1 MTVFHFLHNLHI
13 ISLSICV
20 SNTTALAEIGCLH
33 QRLWRYNLVII
44 FLFRFIN
51 FCFLV
56 CVIDSHFSWRVWQR
70 PTTITRGYIYKLGS
84 HISRSM
90 REIFLM
96 WLRFFKVCIVSLI
109 FQGINLLSLSIT
121 VFWSQLKLWSPS
133 QQCLAISFLSQSQF
147 LTDLLCSSTQ
157 F

>member
-56 CVIDSHFSWRVWQR
+56 YVIDSHFSWRVWQI
-70 PTTITRGYIYKLGS
+70 PTMITRRYTYI
-84 HISRSM
+84 
-90 REIFLM
+90 
-96 WLRFFKVCIVSLI
+96 LI
-109 FQGINLLSLSIT
+109 F
-121 VFWSQLKLWSPS
+121 VW
-133 QQCLAISFLSQSQF
+133 ISFNLKKDHSMTEMCRLKNLVIFFQTIITLTCCF
-147 LTDLLCSSTQ
+147 LIDRQLHTSIILYQ
-157 F
+157 NYIHRA